1 MTHLRPLWLN
11 KALLAAAFGLGICVT
26 GGCSTP
32 ARPLP
37 AQASTQASAPTAL
50 PDISAEELQARDR
63 LVRPFAL
70 KEMPSVWQTVQAL
83 RGEIASLDEHLE
95 RLSAELLAFGRNPG
109 ASLDYRALLETRQ
122 ELKAAHD
129 RLYRQLQDTYLAAKM
144 YAISPSSTHRQE
156 LLRQAQ
162 ESGEQE
168 AELVRQRLDALRQA
182 R

>member
-70 KEMPSVWQTVQAL
+70 KEMPRVWQTVQAL
-83 RGEIASLDEHLE
+83 RGEIASLDEHIVHL
-95 RLSAELLAFGRNPG
+95 RKTLQSFGRNP
-109 ASLDYRALLETRQ
+109 ATSPDYHALLETRQ

-129 RLYRQLQDTYLAAKM
+129 RLYLQLQDAYLAAKM

-168 AELVRQRLDALRQA
+168 AEIVRQRLDALRQD

>member
-1 MTHLRPLWLN
+1 MRALRPLWLSRS
-11 KALLAAAFGLGICVT
+11 LVFAAFGFCVCVT
-26 GGCSTP
+26 SGC
-32 ARPLP
+32 
-37 AQASTQASAPTAL
+37 SAPTPAPTL
-50 PDISAEELQARDR
+50 APKPAAPIDISNEALQTRDR

-70 KEMPSVWQTVQAL
+70 KEMPRVWQTVQTL
-83 RGEIASLDEHLE
+83 RGEITSLDEHIVHL
-95 RLSAELLAFGRNPG
+95 RKTLQSFGRNP
-109 ASLDYRALLETRQ
+109 ATSPDYHALLETRQ

-129 RLYRQLQDTYLAAKM
+129 RLYRQLQDAYLAAKM

-168 AELVRQRLDALRQA
+168 AELVRQRLDALRQD

>member
-1 MTHLRPLWLN
+1 M
-11 KALLAAAFGLGICVT
+11 CVT
-26 GGCSTP
+26 SGC
-32 ARPLP
+32 
-37 AQASTQASAPTAL
+37 SAPTPAPTL
-50 PDISAEELQARDR
+50 APKPAAPLDISNEALQTRDR

-129 RLYRQLQDTYLAAKM
+129 RLYRQLQDAYLAAKM
-144 YAISPSSTHRQE
+144 YAITPGSAHRQE
-156 LLRQAQ
+156 LLRQAR

-168 AELVRQRLDALRQA
+168 AEIVRQRLDALRQD

>member
-1 MTHLRPLWLN
+1 MTPLKPLWLN
-11 KALLAAAFGLGICVT
+11 KALLAAVFGLGICVT

-37 AQASTQASAPTAL
+37 DQAPTQAPAPTAL
-50 PDISAEELQARDR
+50 PEISSEELQVRDR

-70 KEMPSVWQTVQAL
+70 KEMPNVWQTVQAL

-95 RLSAELLAFGRNPG
+95 RLSAELLAFGRSPG
-109 ASLDYRALLETRQ
+109 ASPDYRALLETHL

-129 RLYRQLQDTYLAAKM
+129 RLYRQLQDAYLAAKM
-144 YAISPSSTHRQE
+144 YAITPGSAHRQE
-156 LLRQAQ
+156 LLRQAR

-168 AELVRQRLDALRQA
+168 AEIVRQRLDALRQE